1 MHFPFFRRHKR
12 SSVEKLA
19 EKAGVVFGENNS
31 FASCFWSSAEPYLI
45 KIGSNCQI
53 TADVKIFTHGG
64 SKVARTIYPKFDCFG
79 KVEIG
84 DNVYIGNN
92 SLIMPGVT
100 IGSDVLIAA
109 GSVVCHSVPSGV
121 VVGGNPARIIC
132 KVEEYIERNKP
143 YNLDT
148 ICTIN
153 VMSYEHLYDICP
165 ADEGNGMVDSIE
177 LRAVSV
183 LAKFADGKISC
194 DDFGDEMMRIGEE
207 LNKQMEDGDGNIVID
222 ASVPQ
227 WLIMFMGNKFS
238 KWNMMRMQIN
248 AARQNPK
255 ITSDPRWSEVEKMV
269 KQENDVLMHA
279 VRHSLTLWQ
288 ND

>member
-1 MHFPFFRRHKR
+1 
-12 SSVEKLA
+12 
-19 EKAGVVFGENNS
+19 
-31 FASCFWSSAEPYLI
+31 
-45 KIGSNCQI
+45 
-53 TADVKIFTHGG
+53 
-64 SKVARTIYPKFDCFG
+64 
-79 KVEIG
+79 
-84 DNVYIGNN
+84 
-92 SLIMPGVT
+92 
-100 IGSDVLIAA
+100 
-109 GSVVCHSVPSGV
+109 
-121 VVGGNPARIIC
+121 
-132 KVEEYIERNKP
+132 
-143 YNLDT
+143 
-148 ICTIN
+148 
-153 VMSYEHLYDICP
+153 MSYEHLYDICL

-183 LAKFADGKISC
+183 LAKFADGKISY

-279 VRHSLTLWQ
+279 VRHNLTLWQ

>member
-1 MHFPFFRRHKR
+1 
-12 SSVEKLA
+12 
-19 EKAGVVFGENNS
+19 
-31 FASCFWSSAEPYLI
+31 
-45 KIGSNCQI
+45 
-53 TADVKIFTHGG
+53 
-64 SKVARTIYPKFDCFG
+64 
-79 KVEIG
+79 
-84 DNVYIGNN
+84 
-92 SLIMPGVT
+92 
-100 IGSDVLIAA
+100 
-109 GSVVCHSVPSGV
+109 
-121 VVGGNPARIIC
+121 
-132 KVEEYIERNKP
+132 
-143 YNLDT
+143 
-148 ICTIN
+148 
-153 VMSYEHLYDICP
+153 MSYEHLYDICP

-207 LNKQMEDGDGNIVID
+207 LNKQMEDCDGNIVID

-269 KQENDVLMHA
+269 SCEFCEVYVPVSEA
-279 VRHSLTLWQ
+279 VERSGKIFCSHEHSVAYFARKRSS
-288 ND
+288 

>member
-132 KVEEYIERNKP
+132 RVEEYVERNKP

-148 ICTIN
+148 
-153 VMSYEHLYDICP
+153 YDICP
-165 ADEGNGMVDSIE
+165 AGEGNGMVDSIE

>member
-148 ICTIN
+148 
-153 VMSYEHLYDICP
+153 YDICP

>member
-1 MHFPFFRRHKR
+1 
-12 SSVEKLA
+12 
-19 EKAGVVFGENNS
+19 
-31 FASCFWSSAEPYLI
+31 
-45 KIGSNCQI
+45 
-53 TADVKIFTHGG
+53 
-64 SKVARTIYPKFDCFG
+64 
-79 KVEIG
+79 
-84 DNVYIGNN
+84 
-92 SLIMPGVT
+92 
-100 IGSDVLIAA
+100 
-109 GSVVCHSVPSGV
+109 
-121 VVGGNPARIIC
+121 
-132 KVEEYIERNKP
+132 
-143 YNLDT
+143 
-148 ICTIN
+148 
-153 VMSYEHLYDICP
+153 MSYEHLYDICP

-183 LAKFADGKISC
+183 FAKFADGKISC
-194 DDFGDEMMRIGEE
+194 DDFGDEMMHIGEE

-279 VRHSLTLWQ
+279 VRHSLTLCQ

>member
-148 ICTIN
+148 KGL
-153 VMSYEHLYDICP
+153 SRREKKYDFCP
-165 ADEGNGMVDSIE
+165 VDEGNGMVDSIE
-177 LRAVSV
+177 LWAVSV

-207 LNKQMEDGDGNIVID
+207 LKKQMEDCDGNIVID

>member
-1 MHFPFFRRHKR
+1 MIF
-12 SSVEKLA
+12 VLQM
-19 EKAGVVFGENNS
+19 KATAWLIVLNCGR
-31 FASCFWSSAEPYLI
+31 YL
-45 KIGSNCQI
+45 
-53 TADVKIFTHGG
+53 F
-64 SKVARTIYPKFDCFG
+64 
-79 KVEIG
+79 
-84 DNVYIGNN
+84 
-92 SLIMPGVT
+92 
-100 IGSDVLIAA
+100 
-109 GSVVCHSVPSGV
+109 
-121 VVGGNPARIIC
+121 
-132 KVEEYIERNKP
+132 
-143 YNLDT
+143 
-148 ICTIN
+148 
-153 VMSYEHLYDICP
+153 
-165 ADEGNGMVDSIE
+165 
-177 LRAVSV
+177 

-269 KQENDVLMHA
+269 KQENDVLIHA

>member
-1 MHFPFFRRHKR
+1 
-12 SSVEKLA
+12 
-19 EKAGVVFGENNS
+19 
-31 FASCFWSSAEPYLI
+31 
-45 KIGSNCQI
+45 
-53 TADVKIFTHGG
+53 
-64 SKVARTIYPKFDCFG
+64 
-79 KVEIG
+79 
-84 DNVYIGNN
+84 
-92 SLIMPGVT
+92 
-100 IGSDVLIAA
+100 
-109 GSVVCHSVPSGV
+109 
-121 VVGGNPARIIC
+121 
-132 KVEEYIERNKP
+132 
-143 YNLDT
+143 
-148 ICTIN
+148 
-153 VMSYEHLYDICP
+153 
-165 ADEGNGMVDSIE
+165 
-177 LRAVSV
+177 
-183 LAKFADGKISC
+183 
-194 DDFGDEMMRIGEE
+194 MMRIGEE

>member
-1 MHFPFFRRHKR
+1 
-12 SSVEKLA
+12 
-19 EKAGVVFGENNS
+19 
-31 FASCFWSSAEPYLI
+31 
-45 KIGSNCQI
+45 
-53 TADVKIFTHGG
+53 
-64 SKVARTIYPKFDCFG
+64 
-79 KVEIG
+79 
-84 DNVYIGNN
+84 
-92 SLIMPGVT
+92 
-100 IGSDVLIAA
+100 
-109 GSVVCHSVPSGV
+109 
-121 VVGGNPARIIC
+121 
-132 KVEEYIERNKP
+132 
-143 YNLDT
+143 
-148 ICTIN
+148 
-153 VMSYEHLYDICP
+153 MSYEHLYDICP

-279 VRHSLTLWQ
+279 VRHSLTLWHIVKADCRYPRRFMQ
-288 ND
+288 MCLVRDIMPTIDKNPYIY

>member
-1 MHFPFFRRHKR
+1 
-12 SSVEKLA
+12 
-19 EKAGVVFGENNS
+19 
-31 FASCFWSSAEPYLI
+31 
-45 KIGSNCQI
+45 
-53 TADVKIFTHGG
+53 
-64 SKVARTIYPKFDCFG
+64 
-79 KVEIG
+79 
-84 DNVYIGNN
+84 
-92 SLIMPGVT
+92 
-100 IGSDVLIAA
+100 
-109 GSVVCHSVPSGV
+109 
-121 VVGGNPARIIC
+121 
-132 KVEEYIERNKP
+132 
-143 YNLDT
+143 
-148 ICTIN
+148 
-153 VMSYEHLYDICP
+153 MSYEHLYDICP

-207 LNKQMEDGDGNIVID
+207 LNKQMEDCDGNIVID
-222 ASVPQ
+222 ASVLQ